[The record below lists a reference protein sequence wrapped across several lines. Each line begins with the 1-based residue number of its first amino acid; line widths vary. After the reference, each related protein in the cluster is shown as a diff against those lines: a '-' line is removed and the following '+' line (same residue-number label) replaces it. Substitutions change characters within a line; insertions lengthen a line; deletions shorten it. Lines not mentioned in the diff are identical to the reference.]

1 MSSVACVPMGLPDPR
16 ATPRSP
22 LSLVRQVALCA
33 RLRRRTALCVQFRRC
48 CCVQICR
55 CCCVQIR
62 RCCCVGEAP
71 ALCVQIR
78 PRG

>member
-16 ATPRSP
+16 ATPRLP

>member
-33 RLRRRTALCVQFRRC
+33 RSVARQVAVALVKRLRSACRFVRGAKGLGGGRREAGERRDDE
-48 CCVQICR
+48 Q
-55 CCCVQIR
+55 
-62 RCCCVGEAP
+62 
-71 ALCVQIR
+71 
-78 PRG
+78 